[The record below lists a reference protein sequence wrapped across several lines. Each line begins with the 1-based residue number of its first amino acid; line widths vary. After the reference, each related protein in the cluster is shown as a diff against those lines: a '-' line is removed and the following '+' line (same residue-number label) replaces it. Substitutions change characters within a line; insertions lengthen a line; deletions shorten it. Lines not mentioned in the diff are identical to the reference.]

1 MCSNVTDP
9 DVDESQNQDPQL
21 NIIPTTDRELS
32 QLIVAEA
39 NYDRWSNFLFPHSKS
54 NDLYGR
60 RKRQWNITLPNGTEK
75 SAQIEVIP
83 AQDEKSYTTK
93 SYDVFL
99 AVTEIWKSRGMP
111 DEVMEIY
118 LGDIAKIL
126 DLKENGRVV
135 NMVMDELRCLYDTKV
150 SWVFSFHSTDTKE
163 DTYKNQRVL
172 ETFDYVQKAERN
184 HGKTK
189 TTCSIRLSEH
199 IRLNIRNK
207 ITIPINFA
215 ARKKIRSSIAK
226 ALYSRL
232 DNLLTQNPIY
242 ERHALGL
249 IDDLNITPGRYRYK
263 SQRKILLQTLQK
275 NLDGAEMSRLGLRI
289 LVEVKETT
297 DGEDWKCIFR
307 TKNDIDV
314 LENIST
320 TYDDTSIKLNENE
333 QYLFEIIESSIGQ
346 STQYIDSFKRIA
358 QLYAEDLLLNVLEEW
373 LDTVTLNRVITD
385 PPAYFI
391 KLMHYTA
398 HKKGFEWI
406 EPCQKSCR
414 YRPENMHF

>member
-1 MCSNVTDP
+1 MCSKKVDQP
-9 DVDESQNQDPQL
+9 DSINQDPQL
-21 NIIPTTDRELS
+21 NMIPATDRELG

-54 NDLYGR
+54 GDIYGR
-60 RKRQWNITLPNGTEK
+60 RKKQWSVTLPDGAEK
-75 SAQIEVIP
+75 SARIEVIP

-99 AVTEIWKSRGMP
+99 AVTEIWKSRGMT
-111 DEVMEIY
+111 DQVMEIH

-135 NMVMDELRCLYDTKV
+135 NMIMDELRCLYDTKV
-150 SWVFSFHSTDTKE
+150 SWVFSFHSSDTKE

-172 ETFDYVQKAERN
+172 DTFDYVQKAERN

-199 IRLNIRNK
+199 IRLNIKNK
-207 ITIPINFA
+207 ITIPVNFA

-232 DNLLTQNPIY
+232 DNLLIQNPIY
-242 ERHALGL
+242 ERRALGL

-275 NLDGAEMSRLGLRI
+275 NLHGAEMSRLGLRI
-289 LVEVKETT
+289 LVDIKETS
-297 DGEDWKCIFR
+297 DGKDWKCIFR
-307 TKNDIDV
+307 TNESPTV
-314 LENIST
+314 TQTISPKSELLKPAEEVDYL
-320 TYDDTSIKLNENE
+320 YDLIKKRVGTNVKH
-333 QYLFEIIESSIGQ
+333 
-346 STQYIDSFKRIA
+346 IDSFHLLA
-358 QLYAEDLLLNVLEEW
+358 QIYDKELINLVINEW
-373 LDTVTLNRVITD
+373 KETTSKNSAITD
-385 PPAYFI
+385 PQKYFI
-391 KLMHYTA
+391 NLMHHII
-398 HKKGFEWI
+398 HKKGIEWI
-406 EPCQKSCR
+406 NPCESHCK
-414 YRPENMHF
+414 YRPENMLF

>member
-1 MCSNVTDP
+1 MSKKADHP
-9 DVDESQNQDPQL
+9 LEDKNQDPQL
-21 NIIPTTDRELS
+21 NMIPATDREIG

-54 NDLYGR
+54 NDIYGR
-60 RKRQWNITLPNGTEK
+60 RKRQWSVTLPDGLQK

-99 AVTEIWKSRGMP
+99 AVTEIWKSRGMT
-111 DEVMEIY
+111 DNVMEIH

-135 NMVMDELRCLYDTKV
+135 NMIMEELRCLHDTKV
-150 SWVFSFHSTDTKE
+150 SWIFSFHSSDTKE

-172 ETFDYVQKAERN
+172 DTFDYVQKSERN

-207 ITIPINFA
+207 ITIPVNFA

-232 DNLLTQNPIY
+232 DNLLIKNSVY
-242 ERHALGL
+242 ERRALGL
-249 IDDLNITPGRYRYK
+249 IEDLNINPGRYLYK

-275 NLDGAEMSRLGLRI
+275 NLNGSEMSQLGLHI
-289 LVEVKETT
+289 FVDIQETS
-297 DGEDWKCIFR
+297 DKSDWKCIFR
-307 TKNDIDV
+307 TNQHATLIEPPIP
-314 LENIST
+314 LEKENNEPGKT
-320 TYDDTSIKLNENE
+320 TYLYDLIENKIGSCPKTVDA
-333 QYLFEIIESSIGQ
+333 YLQFSLMYE
-346 STQYIDSFKRIA
+346 
-358 QLYAEDLLLNVLEEW
+358 EDFILNVIKEW
-373 LDTVTLNRVITD
+373 EQITTHNSAIVD
-385 PPAYFI
+385 KQAYFI
-391 KLMHYTA
+391 SLMHHTV
-398 HKKGFEWI
+398 HKRGIHWI
-406 EPCQKSCR
+406 IDCGNHCK
-414 YRPENMHF
+414 YRPENLLF

>member
-1 MCSNVTDP
+1 MCSKV
-9 DVDESQNQDPQL
+9 VDSDEGTNQDPQV
-21 NIIPTTDRELS
+21 NMIPATDHELS

-54 NDLYGR
+54 GDLYGR
-60 RKRQWNITLPNGTEK
+60 RKRQWNITLPDGAEK

-111 DEVMEIY
+111 DEVMEIR

-135 NMVMDELRCLYDTKV
+135 NMVMEELRCLYDTKV
-150 SWVFSFHSTDTKE
+150 SWVFSFHSPNTKE

-172 ETFDYVQKAERN
+172 ETFNYVQKSERN
-184 HGKTK
+184 QGKTK
-189 TTCSIRLSEH
+189 TTCSVRLSEH
-199 IRLNIRNK
+199 IRLNIKNR
-207 ITIPINFA
+207 ITIPVNFA

-232 DNLLTQNPIY
+232 DNILIQDPVY

-249 IDDLNITPGRYRYK
+249 IEDLNITPGRYRYK

-275 NLDGAEMSRLGLRI
+275 NLDGAEMSHIGLRI
-289 LVEVKETT
+289 LVEVKETS
-297 DGEDWKCIFR
+297 DKEDWKCIFR
-307 TKNDIDV
+307 
-314 LENIST
+314 LQ
-320 TYDDTSIKLNENE
+320 DDSK
-333 QYLFEIIESSIGQ
+333 IIEHLKHDNGQNILSSTEQESLNIITNAILP
-346 STQYIDSFKRIA
+346 SDEYNEYCLEIAKKYPTTLVMKVIDEWQDIIN
-358 QLYAEDLLLNVLEEW
+358 LNS
-373 LDTVTLNRVITD
+373 VISD
-385 PPAYFI
+385 PQQYFI
-391 KLMHYTA
+391 SLMHHSA
-398 HKKGFEWI
+398 HKKGIDWI
-406 EPCQKSCR
+406 YPCADNCK
-414 YRPENMHF
+414 YRPENLLL

>member
-1 MCSNVTDP
+1 MCSDVTDS
-9 DVDESQNQDPQL
+9 DTDESQNQDPQL
-21 NIIPTTDRELS
+21 NMIPTTDRELG

-54 NDLYGR
+54 SDLYGR
-60 RKRQWNITLPNGTEK
+60 RKRQWNITLPDGAEK

-135 NMVMDELRCLYDTKV
+135 NMVMEELRCLYDTKV
-150 SWVFSFHSTDTKE
+150 SWIFSFHSTDTKE

-172 ETFDYVQKAERN
+172 ETFDYVQKSERN

-199 IRLNIRNK
+199 IRSNIRNK

-232 DNLLTQNPIY
+232 DNLLIQNPTY

-249 IDDLNITPGRYRYK
+249 IEDLNITPGRYRYK

-289 LVEVKETT
+289 LVEVKETP
-297 DGEDWKCIFR
+297 DGEDWMCIFR
-307 TKNDIDV
+307 TQDDNHI
-314 LENIST
+314 LEHYSSPSEEASVT
-320 TYDDTSIKLNENE
+320 LSDNEL
-333 QYLFEIIESSIGQ
+333 YLFEIIESSVGRSAQ
-346 STQYIDSFKRIA
+346 HTDTFKRIS
-358 QLYAEDLLLNVLEEW
+358 QCYAEDLLLNVLDEW
-373 LDTVTLNRVITD
+373 LDTVSLNHAISD
-385 PPAYFI
+385 PQAYFI
-391 KLMHYTA
+391 NLMHHSA
-398 HKKGFEWI
+398 HKKGIDWI
-406 EPCQKSCR
+406 EFCDNSCK